1 MENLFDFLE
10 NKSKEEKQ
18 ENIILE
24 TQTIDIST
32 TQKTKYII
40 DEEHLKHLEKVK
52 ISLYNE
58 DEIKASGLERKDYIR
73 LNSYVGSRLNTDLRA
88 KNNPIKE
95 VEVKIELVEEN
106 YLDSLEEVDMDE
118 NIFNEDNGIKENK
131 MLIVDGSSLL
141 STSFYATARDLLFAK
156 TEEQKE
162 FAYTKLMK
170 SPDGEYTNGIY
181 MFFKTLLP
189 LIESQKITHLAVV
202 LDRSRNTFRRE
213 IDPEYKANR
222 SETPYPLKSQFKLLT
237 EILQEMN
244 IPVFSHT
251 EYEAD
256 DFAGSLVK
264 KFEKDIPIYLH
275 TKDEDYI
282 QLVSDNT
289 KLWMVTSKA
298 DDMYKEIGI
307 DKKDINV
314 PSGIFEYT
322 PEYVKH
328 FKGIEPIQIIDA
340 KAIEGDKSDNIKG
353 VKNVGPTSSR
363 PLIAHY
369 GSIEEIYKN
378 IEKDILDIVKQYEM
392 EDKVVISSFNY
403 KSLKR
408 ISKLNSK
415 VKTAYLVG
423 PLTFKRRNLKKILKI
438 CKDCKCT
445 YIHPSCDV
453 VNKEFVAEA
462 HKKGLLVQVYTVN
475 SVTIMKKLIKL
486 KVDGVFT
493 NYPKIINTLVNG

>member
-10 NKSKEEKQ
+10 DKEEKQ
-18 ENIILE
+18 DKN
-24 TQTIDIST
+24 T
-32 TQKTKYII
+32 TKEIKYIV
-40 DEEHLKHLEKVK
+40 DEKHLKHLEKVK

-58 DEIKASGLERKDYIR
+58 DEIKASGLDRSDYIR

-88 KNNPIKE
+88 KNNTIKE
-95 VEVKIELVEEN
+95 ETKIQEIKEN
-106 YLDSLEEVDMDE
+106 YLNLLEEVEIDE
-118 NIFNEDNGIKENK
+118 DIFNEENNIIENK
-131 MLIVDGSSLL
+131 LLIVDGSSLL

-189 LIESQKITHLAVV
+189 LLESQKVTHLAVV

-237 EILQEMN
+237 ELLQEIN

-264 KFEKDIPIYLH
+264 TFEKDIPIYLH

-282 QLVSDNT
+282 QLVSEYT
-289 KLWMVTSKA
+289 KLWMVTGKA
-298 DDMYKEIGI
+298 EDMYKEIGV
-307 DKKDINV
+307 DKKNINV

-322 PEYVKH
+322 PEYVKY
-328 FKGIEPIQIIDA
+328 FKGIDPIQIIDA

-353 VKNVGPTSSR
+353 VKGVGPTSSR
-363 PLIAHY
+363 PLISHY

-378 IEKDILDIVKQYEM
+378 IENLSKDEEKELLTFFKDSLGIKRSPLKNLLLYK
-392 EDKVVISSFNY
+392 EDAI
-403 KSLKR
+403 
-408 ISKLNSK
+408 ISKKLATIKTDIEEVQNMKLDNLVLNINNEKMNKIFMDLGMVSL
-415 VKTAYLVG
+415 VK
-423 PLTFKRRNLKKILKI
+423 
-438 CKDCKCT
+438 
-445 YIHPSCDV
+445 
-453 VNKEFVAEA
+453 
-462 HKKGLLVQVYTVN
+462 
-475 SVTIMKKLIKL
+475 
-486 KVDGVFT
+486 
-493 NYPKIINTLVNG
+493 

>member
-10 NKSKEEKQ
+10 KQ
-18 ENIILE
+18 NNEIISVDKN
-24 TQTIDIST
+24 IDIST
-32 TQKTKYII
+32 TLNTKYII
-40 DEEHLKHLEKVK
+40 NEEHLKHLEKIK
-52 ISLYNE
+52 LSIYNE
-58 DEIKASGLERKDYIR
+58 EKIKESGLERNDYIR
-73 LNSYVGSRLNTDLRA
+73 LNSYVGSRLNTDLRC
-88 KNNPIKE
+88 KNNIK
-95 VEVKIELVEEN
+95 N
-106 YLDSLEEVDMDE
+106 LDISLEEDHGFNIEKLEEIDCDID
-118 NIFNEDNGIKENK
+118 NIFENEVKEEK
-131 MLIVDGSSLL
+131 LLIVDGSSLL

-189 LIESQKITHLAVV
+189 LLESQKITHLAVV

-213 IDPEYKANR
+213 IDPEYKSNR

-237 EILQEMN
+237 ELLQEIN
-244 IPVFSHT
+244 IPVFSDT
-251 EYEAD
+251 DYEAD

-264 KFEKDIPIYLH
+264 KFEKDIQVYLH

-282 QLVSDNT
+282 QLVSDYT

-298 DDMYKEIGI
+298 DDMYKEIGV
-307 DKKDINV
+307 DKNTINV

-322 PEYVKH
+322 PKYGKH

-353 VKNVGPTSSR
+353 VKGVGPTSSR

-378 IEKDILDIVKQYEM
+378 IENLDKNTEKELLTFFKDSLGIKRSPLKNLLLYK
-392 EDKVVISSFNY
+392 EDAI
-403 KSLKR
+403 
-408 ISKLNSK
+408 ISKKLATIKTDIEEIQNLDLNSLILNIDNEK
-415 VKTAYLVG
+415 MNNIFMKLGMISLVK
-423 PLTFKRRNLKKILKI
+423 
-438 CKDCKCT
+438 
-445 YIHPSCDV
+445 
-453 VNKEFVAEA
+453 
-462 HKKGLLVQVYTVN
+462 
-475 SVTIMKKLIKL
+475 
-486 KVDGVFT
+486 
-493 NYPKIINTLVNG
+493 

>member
-1 MENLFDFLE
+1 
-10 NKSKEEKQ
+10 
-18 ENIILE
+18 
-24 TQTIDIST
+24 
-32 TQKTKYII
+32 
-40 DEEHLKHLEKVK
+40 
-52 ISLYNE
+52 
-58 DEIKASGLERKDYIR
+58 
-73 LNSYVGSRLNTDLRA
+73 
-88 KNNPIKE
+88 
-95 VEVKIELVEEN
+95 
-106 YLDSLEEVDMDE
+106 MDE

-378 IEKDILDIVKQYEM
+378 IENLSKDEEKELLTFFKENLGIKRSPLKNLLLYK
-392 EDKVVISSFNY
+392 EDAI
-403 KSLKR
+403 
-408 ISKLNSK
+408 ISKKLATIKTDIEEIQNMDLDSLALNIDNEKMHEIFMNLGMVSL
-415 VKTAYLVG
+415 VK
-423 PLTFKRRNLKKILKI
+423 
-438 CKDCKCT
+438 
-445 YIHPSCDV
+445 
-453 VNKEFVAEA
+453 
-462 HKKGLLVQVYTVN
+462 
-475 SVTIMKKLIKL
+475 
-486 KVDGVFT
+486 
-493 NYPKIINTLVNG
+493 

>member
-106 YLDSLEEVDMDE
+106 YLDSLEEVEMDE

-378 IEKDILDIVKQYEM
+378 IENLSKDEEKELLTFFKENLGIKRSPLKNLLQYK
-392 EDKVVISSFNY
+392 EDAI
-403 KSLKR
+403 
-408 ISKLNSK
+408 ISKKLATIKTDIEEIQNMDLDSLALNIDNEEMHEIFMNLGMVSL
-415 VKTAYLVG
+415 VK
-423 PLTFKRRNLKKILKI
+423 
-438 CKDCKCT
+438 
-445 YIHPSCDV
+445 
-453 VNKEFVAEA
+453 
-462 HKKGLLVQVYTVN
+462 
-475 SVTIMKKLIKL
+475 
-486 KVDGVFT
+486 
-493 NYPKIINTLVNG
+493 

>member
-10 NKSKEEKQ
+10 NKEEKKDQ
-18 ENIILE
+18 N
-24 TQTIDIST
+24 TTIKI
-32 TQKTKYII
+32 KYIV

-58 DEIKASGLERKDYIR
+58 DEIKASGLDRSDYIR
-73 LNSYVGSRLNTDLRA
+73 QNSYVGSRLNTDLRV
-88 KNNPIKE
+88 KNNLIHE
-95 VEVKIELVEEN
+95 EIKIEEIKDN
-106 YLDSLEEVDMDE
+106 YLNLLEEIEIDE
-118 NIFNEDNGIKENK
+118 DIFNEENNVIEDK
-131 MLIVDGSSLL
+131 LLIVDGSSLL

-189 LIESQKITHLAVV
+189 LLESQKITHLAVV

-237 EILQEMN
+237 ELLEEIN

-282 QLVSDNT
+282 QLVSEYT
-289 KLWMVTSKA
+289 KLWMVTGKA
-298 DDMYKEIGI
+298 DDMYKEIGL
-307 DKKDINV
+307 DKKTINV

-328 FKGIEPIQIIDA
+328 FKGINPIQIIDA

-353 VKNVGPTSSR
+353 VKGVGPTSSR

-378 IEKDILDIVKQYEM
+378 IENLSKDEEKELLIFFKDSLGIKRSPLKNLLLYK
-392 EDKVVISSFNY
+392 EDAI
-403 KSLKR
+403 
-408 ISKLNSK
+408 ISKKLATIKTDIEEVQNMKLDNLVLNINNEKMHK
-415 VKTAYLVG
+415 VFMDLGMV
-423 PLTFKRRNLKKILKI
+423 
-438 CKDCKCT
+438 
-445 YIHPSCDV
+445 S
-453 VNKEFVAEA
+453 
-462 HKKGLLVQVYTVN
+462 
-475 SVTIMKKLIKL
+475 LIK
-486 KVDGVFT
+486 
-493 NYPKIINTLVNG
+493 

>member
-1 MENLFDFLE
+1 MLLLSKLSGVWAIRWKNQEVENEIKKLGQEIKKL
-10 NKSKEEKQ
+10 Q
-18 ENIILE
+18 ENIEKIEQEKNGYEESIQDILE
-24 TQTIDIST
+24 VA
-32 TQKTKYII
+32 
-40 DEEHLKHLEKVK
+40 ERLEKELQENEIAYATGKQKVLSFEEEIQK
-52 ISLYNE
+52 IE
-58 DEIKASGLERKDYIR
+58 
-73 LNSYVGSRLNTDLRA
+73 SRLQRF
-88 KNNPIKE
+88 KE
-95 VEVKIELVEEN
+95 EQKRL
-106 YLDSLEEVDMDE
+106 
-118 NIFNEDNGIKENK
+118 
-131 MLIVDGSSLL
+131 
-141 STSFYATARDLLFAK
+141 
-156 TEEQKE
+156 EEQKE

-282 QLVSDNT
+282 QLVSENT

-378 IEKDILDIVKQYEM
+378 IENLSKDEEKELLTFFKENLGIKRSPLKNLLLYK
-392 EDKVVISSFNY
+392 EDAI
-403 KSLKR
+403 
-408 ISKLNSK
+408 ISKKLATIKTDIEEIQNMDLDSLALNIDNEKMHEIFMNLGMVSL
-415 VKTAYLVG
+415 VK
-423 PLTFKRRNLKKILKI
+423 
-438 CKDCKCT
+438 
-445 YIHPSCDV
+445 
-453 VNKEFVAEA
+453 
-462 HKKGLLVQVYTVN
+462 
-475 SVTIMKKLIKL
+475 
-486 KVDGVFT
+486 
-493 NYPKIINTLVNG
+493 

>member
-1 MENLFDFLE
+1 MKNLFDFLE
-10 NKSKEEKQ
+10 DKEENK
-18 ENIILE
+18 
-24 TQTIDIST
+24 DI
-32 TQKTKYII
+32 KTAKEIKYIV
-40 DEEHLKHLEKVK
+40 DTKHLKHLEKVK

-58 DEIKASGLERKDYIR
+58 DKIKESGLDRSDYIR
-73 LNSYVGSRLNTDLRA
+73 LNSYVGSRLNTDLRT
-88 KNNPIKE
+88 KNNNIKE
-95 VEVKIELVEEN
+95 EIKLEDVKES
-106 YLDSLEEVDMDE
+106 YLNLLEEVEINYD
-118 NIFNEDNGIKENK
+118 IFNEEKNIIEDKL
-131 MLIVDGSSLL
+131 LIVDGSSLL

-156 TEEQKE
+156 TDEQKE

-189 LIESQKITHLAVV
+189 LLESQKITHLAVV

-222 SETPYPLKSQFKLLT
+222 GDTPYPLKSQFKLLT
-237 EILQEMN
+237 ELLQEIN

-282 QLVSDNT
+282 QLVSEYT
-289 KLWMVTSKA
+289 KLWMVTGKA

-307 DKKDINV
+307 DKKTINV

-353 VKNVGPTSSR
+353 VKGVGPTSSR

-378 IEKDILDIVKQYEM
+378 IENLSKDEEKQLLNFFKDSLGIKRSPLKNLLLYK
-392 EDKVVISSFNY
+392 EDAI
-403 KSLKR
+403 
-408 ISKLNSK
+408 ISKKLATIKTDIEEIQHMKLESLALNIDNEKMHK
-415 VKTAYLVG
+415 VFMNLGMVSLV
-423 PLTFKRRNLKKILKI
+423 K
-438 CKDCKCT
+438 
-445 YIHPSCDV
+445 
-453 VNKEFVAEA
+453 
-462 HKKGLLVQVYTVN
+462 
-475 SVTIMKKLIKL
+475 
-486 KVDGVFT
+486 
-493 NYPKIINTLVNG
+493 